1 VISTGVLHHTRDARR
16 AFAAITR
23 KVKPGGIVVVGLYNA
38 YGRVPTFLRSK
49 VIGVLG
55 PNIDHVV
62 RTSIRDPRK
71 ADIWIKDQYFNPHET
86 WHSMDEV
93 LDWFDENGVRY
104 LNCRPS
110 LLGSNGE
117 AADGLFSAGSSGVG
131 YGVASDE
138 TYTSDLA
145 RETNRVG
152 LNFGVS
158 GFGGVGSLLVLRR
171 ELDLAPK
178 FVVYGFW
185 EDHLNRNVR
194 PCLESGTPFCIPRPS
209 VTIGPSG
216 PSIRLPEDPVNALTR
231 AKLWFGDGK
240 PPFVKDF
247 LASAVRNWG
256 FFAAKFDRAR
266 APEGVSDKDKI
277 EAQAYVLQQMKQ
289 TADSIHAPLIVVWIP
304 VYFYPEINDLP
315 ARLAAV
321 IKDAGILLVDMAP
334 RFREMQREG
343 AVIAIPGNGHMTP
356 AAHQAV
362 AAAVAKLLKEH
373 KMLEEHASSSRSS
386 GCGVD
391 AEAARCD
398 GGDAH

>member
-1 VISTGVLHHTRDARR
+1 VRPDLAAVSDSPALSYYTNGRGARTNGPGV
-16 AFAAITR
+16 AAPDKVDFIT
-23 KVKPGGIVVVGLYNA
+23 
-38 YGRVPTFLRSK
+38 
-49 VIGVLG
+49 IG
-55 PNIDHVV
+55 DSQ
-62 RTSIRDPRK
+62 T
-71 ADIWIKDQYFNPHET
+71 
-86 WHSMDEV
+86 
-93 LDWFDENGVRY
+93 
-104 LNCRPS
+104 
-110 LLGSNGE
+110 
-117 AADGLFSAGSSGVG
+117 VG

-145 RETNRVG
+145 RETNLVG

-209 VTIGPSG
+209 VTNGPSG
-216 PSIRLPEDPVNALTR
+216 PSIRLPEDPVSALTR

-247 LASAVRNWG
+247 LASAVRNWA
-256 FFAAKFDRAR
+256 FLAAKFDRAR
-266 APEGVSDKDKI
+266 APEGVSDEDKI
-277 EAQAYVLQQMKQ
+277 EAQAYVLQQMKH

-315 ARLAAV
+315 LRLAAV
-321 IKDAGILLVDMAP
+321 IKDTGILLVDMAP

-343 AVIAIPGNGHMTP
+343 AVIAIPGNEHMTP

-362 AAAVAKLLKEH
+362 AAAVAKLLKEQ
-373 KMLEEHASSSRSS
+373 KILEQHASSSRSS

-391 AEAARCD
+391 AEAARCN

>member
-1 VISTGVLHHTRDARR
+1 MNSTPRQPPSIPRSILLYTSICIIS
-16 AFAAITR
+16 
-23 KVKPGGIVVVGLYNA
+23 VVVAVAAVLA
-38 YGRVPTFLRSK
+38 YDAKQHEIAWGAAAQFTSGQSIFIPDAETGYRVRPDLAAVSDSPALSYYTNGRGARTNGPGVAAPDK
-49 VIGVLG
+49 VDFITIG
-55 PNIDHVV
+55 DSQ
-62 RTSIRDPRK
+62 T
-71 ADIWIKDQYFNPHET
+71 
-86 WHSMDEV
+86 
-93 LDWFDENGVRY
+93 
-104 LNCRPS
+104 
-110 LLGSNGE
+110 
-117 AADGLFSAGSSGVG
+117 VG

-145 RETNRVG
+145 RETNLVG

-289 TADSIHAPLIVVWIP
+289 TADSIDAPLIVVWIP

-373 KMLEEHASSSRSS
+373 KMLEEHASSPRSS